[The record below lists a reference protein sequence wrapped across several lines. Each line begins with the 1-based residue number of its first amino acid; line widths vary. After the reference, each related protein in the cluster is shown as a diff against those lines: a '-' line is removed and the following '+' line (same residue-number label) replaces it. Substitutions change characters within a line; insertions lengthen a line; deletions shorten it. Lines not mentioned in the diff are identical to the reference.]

1 MDTAPTLLTVCAS
14 PRKDR
19 TTAEALRIAAEAALE
34 TWPELTRLNVDLA
47 RQQVKPCIGCWSCRD
62 EFRCVI
68 KDDFQQIMQEIAAAR
83 VVAILFATPVYMG
96 SMTAQG
102 KAFLDRSIVF
112 RCQNFAWKNLAG
124 GAIATGGSRNGG
136 QELTLQGIHAAMG
149 IHDMII
155 VSDSAHFGGTV
166 WTRGESA
173 ARDEEGVAT
182 LTRLGARV
190 AEVARAVHGA
200 VVS

>member
-1 MDTAPTLLTVCAS
+1 MDTTPTLLTVSAS
-14 PRKDR
+14 PRRDSS
-19 TTAEALRIAAEAALE
+19 TAEALNIATEAALDA
-34 TWPELTRLNVDLA
+34 WPALARLHVDLA
-47 RQQVKPCIGCWSCRD
+47 RREVRPCIGCWSCRD

-68 KDDFQQIMQEIAAAR
+68 KDDFQQIMQEIAASR

-96 SMTAQG
+96 SMSAQG
-102 KAFLDRSIVF
+102 KAFWDRSIVF
-112 RCQNFAWKNLAG
+112 RCRDFAWRNASG

-173 ARDEEGVAT
+173 ASDEEGVVT
-182 LTRLGARV
+182 LTRLGGRV
-190 AEVARAVHGA
+190 AQVARAIERSAG
-200 VVS
+200 